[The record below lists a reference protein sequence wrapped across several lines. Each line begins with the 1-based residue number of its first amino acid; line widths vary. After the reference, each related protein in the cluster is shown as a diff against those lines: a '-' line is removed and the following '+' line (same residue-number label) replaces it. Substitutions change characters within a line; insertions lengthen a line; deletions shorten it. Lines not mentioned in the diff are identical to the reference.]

1 MPRSDLI
8 RCFIALYPDADAL
21 PSIESYLE
29 CLSKK
34 DLPLRMEKIGH
45 VHMTVRFLGDTP
57 SATIDAIHR
66 ELEERLADQ
75 PVIEAVLDR
84 VGVFPNA
91 RAPRVVWIG
100 FSLGFDSFHSLH
112 LIVEGTCRA
121 HGIEADTKKFT
132 PHLTVARV
140 KDAGRWPYLEKE
152 IESSSFQA
160 TPVQFRALHMM
171 ESALTPKGA
180 IHRERSRVSFRTLH

>member
-1 MPRSDLI
+1 MPRPDFV
-8 RCFIALYPDADAL
+8 RCFIALYPDEDAL

-34 DLPLRMEKIGH
+34 DLPLRVEKIGH

-57 SATIDAIHR
+57 TATIDAIHR

-75 PVIEAVLDR
+75 PVIEAALDR
-84 VGVFPNA
+84 VGMFPNA

-100 FSLGFDSFHSLH
+100 FSQGIDSFHSLH
-112 LIVEGTCRA
+112 HIVESTCRT

-140 KDAGRWPYLEKE
+140 KDAGRRTYLEKE
-152 IESSSFQA
+152 IESCSFQA

-171 ESALTPKGA
+171 ESTLTPKGA